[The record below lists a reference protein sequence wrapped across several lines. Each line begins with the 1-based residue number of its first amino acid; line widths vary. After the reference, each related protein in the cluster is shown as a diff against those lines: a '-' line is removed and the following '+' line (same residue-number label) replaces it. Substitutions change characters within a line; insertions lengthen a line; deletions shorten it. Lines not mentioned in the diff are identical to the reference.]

1 MSILSLVGLFKAVV
15 GISQAQAFAGICRGF
30 AEKGF
35 GTP

>member
-1 MSILSLVGLFKAVV
+1 MLILSLIGRLKAVV

-35 GTP
+35 GTL